1 VNDTNDNSARTNASI
16 PHWKDRAR
24 WWGLPI
30 IFEWYE
36 IVHEKLVIKRGVLL
50 QQEELLPL
58 YRIVDVK
65 MERSLLD
72 LIFNTGRI
80 LLFSVDAVEPILTL
94 RGIKNPRETAEL
106 LLDCAEQL
114 KAALGVRGSE
124 LFGASLAESDIRN
137 RHRL

>member
-1 VNDTNDNSARTNASI
+1 MKDTINS
-16 PHWKDRAR
+16 WKDRAR
-24 WWGLPI
+24 WWGLPV

-36 IVHEKLVIKRGVLL
+36 IVREKLVVKRGLFL

-72 LIFNTGRI
+72 LIFGTGRI
-80 LLFSVDAVEPILTL
+80 HLFSVDAAEPRLTL

-106 LLDCAEQL
+106 ILDCAEQL
-114 KAALGVRGSE
+114 KAALGVRGSD
-124 LFGASLAESDIRN
+124 LFGASLAERDFRN
-137 RHRL
+137 RR